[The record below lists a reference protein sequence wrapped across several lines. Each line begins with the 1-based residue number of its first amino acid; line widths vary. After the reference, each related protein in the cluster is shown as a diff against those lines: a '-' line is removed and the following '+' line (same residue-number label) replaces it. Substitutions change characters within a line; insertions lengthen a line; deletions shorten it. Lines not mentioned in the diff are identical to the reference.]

1 VKALT
6 ALLLA
11 AAAAPAG
18 LIVPGERIGP
28 AALGMSP
35 AEVYSIQDGRAALAA
50 WHIYRAGIAF
60 RAVRLLSEPEWS
72 ATITCIAV
80 FRPAA
85 DPVLGDACFPQQ
97 GR

>member
-18 LIVPGERIGP
+18 LIGP
-28 AALGMSP
+28 AAIGMSP
-35 AEVYSIQDGRAALAA
+35 AQVYSIQDGRAALAA

-85 DPVLGDACFPQQ
+85 DPVLGDACSPQQ